1 MRFVD
6 LISLIVDNLSR
17 RKGRVLLTAIGVV
30 IGTAA
35 VVTLVSLGAGLQQN
49 ATNQLWGI
57 NDLSSIQVYPGY
69 PTQQG
74 MASPIAIKEEDIK
87 KLDAE
92 AIASFRAIPGVTDV
106 IIRDYLAGGT
116 EISYEKL
123 MGWSSIMGVS
133 VDDLADLNLKAS
145 QGITQPGK
153 TQVVVGAWVSRNFY
167 NPNQRPND
175 PPIEPPDLMGKT
187 LKVSVIRWSEDGT
200 QTRKNLN
207 LEVVGVL
214 AESQSESDYSIYLP
228 LSEVNRLNDWVAGK
242 RVDRDKEGYNQL
254 VVKAES
260 PKVVVEIAK
269 QITNTEQAEIRN
281 VKVTFSLGDYTSEAA
296 PCATRP

>member
-35 VVTLVSLGAGLQQN
+35 VVTLVSLGVGLQQN

-87 KLDAE
+87 KLNAE

-116 EISYEKL
+116 EISYGKL

-133 VDDLADLNLKAS
+133 VDDLADLNLKAT
-145 QGITQPGK
+145 QGVTQPGK

-214 AESQSESDYSIYLP
+214 AESQSESD
-228 LSEVNRLNDWVAGK
+228 
-242 RVDRDKEGYNQL
+242 
-254 VVKAES
+254 
-260 PKVVVEIAK
+260 
-269 QITNTEQAEIRN
+269 
-281 VKVTFSLGDYTSEAA
+281 
-296 PCATRP
+296 